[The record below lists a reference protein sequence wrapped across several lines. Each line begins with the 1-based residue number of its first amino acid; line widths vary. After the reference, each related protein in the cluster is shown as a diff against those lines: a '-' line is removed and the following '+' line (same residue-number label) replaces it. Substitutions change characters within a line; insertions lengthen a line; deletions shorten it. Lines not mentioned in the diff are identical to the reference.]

1 MMINQ
6 GMWNDNPF
14 DSWTEEEEHL
24 SNMGVI
30 SFGKGGGPPPT
41 PAHTTTQTTS
51 QYPDELKPFIQDI
64 FGKAKGIEDQRSAD
78 GYQAYDA
85 PRIAGFNQ
93 DQQNAFTGIRNAQ
106 GASTPYFEAQET
118 LIDRSTAGPSA
129 ARTAQYMN
137 PYTQNVIDIQQRELG
152 RMGAQ
157 ERQRIGAG
165 AVGAG
170 GYGGSRQAILEAE
183 QMRNQGMRSDDIQAR
198 GMNQAFAQAQQAM
211 AQADARGLQGAGMY
225 GQMATQVP
233 GQRMKE
239 LGALA
244 GVGAADQTQQQR
256 ALDLGYQQFQDE
268 YNYPMKTLNDYSAI
282 LRGFPLPAN
291 TSSNQ
296 TAYSAVAPLS
306 SQLLGA
312 GAGLTGMAGMA
323 GLFGASGGQV
333 KKLQQGGLASMYA
346 PSNRVRMGKTN
357 YADGDEIIEEEVV
370 EEYKPKNMFD
380 AGLNLFRPD
389 EIKGLSIYEAMQ
401 KLNNSKSTI
410 SDGEARDE
418 VNRIESLT
426 PEERIEDEE
435 NRMIYRD
442 ADGNIME
449 PPKVPFY
456 DINNNDI
463 NDPNYIPPEQKE
475 IKEEI
480 DEVNIS
486 TNVEEQPDYNKFM
499 NWYKDQSKDKGKEE
513 RMRFATWG
521 PVLANASKI
530 MSAPD
535 LSSAVGALFDTGAK
549 VAQSYIGQ
557 KGSETSMAAAVRKST
572 LEGAKT
578 MSEIVENLTPT
589 AAYVAASTSIDKLI
603 ASNNGLVPD
612 SSQPDLL
619 ETYNRLIAQREII
632 AGKMSDPE
640 LDQLSKAAMRSLRP
654 PVGLLIDDVED
665 ETFKTIYNEWK
676 NSGAPGPET
685 MAAGGKI
692 RSFDFVEQG
701 DTLVAVPKLT

>member
-1 MMINQ
+1 MINQ

-51 QYPDELKPFIQDI
+51 QYPDELKPFIADI

-93 DQQNAFTGIRNAQ
+93 DQQDAFTGIRDAQ

-152 RMGAQ
+152 RMGEQ
-157 ERQRIGAG
+157 ERNKIGAG
-165 AVGAG
+165 AANAG
-170 GYGGSRQAILEAE
+170 SFGGSRQAILEAE
-183 QMRNQGMRSDDIQAR
+183 QMRNQGMRSDDIQAK
-198 GMNQAFAQAQQAM
+198 GMNQAYAQAQQSM
-211 AQADARGLQGAGMY
+211 SQADARGLQGAGMY
-225 GQMATQVP
+225 GQMGTQVP

-256 ALDLGYQQFQDE
+256 ALDLGYRQFQDE

-296 TAYSAVAPLS
+296 TSYSAVAPLS

-357 YADGDEIIEEEVV
+357 YKDATAVKPYIDYKNTREYPNTPAGRASQERAALEAIIKKESAKSRQSDQDPFDNETLQEALGEYELSYGVGPIAEPDGSFNRTKDPVVLQDEFEFNVLENPTDDPLSGQTPQEA
-370 EEYKPKNMFD
+370 
-380 AGLNLFRPD
+380 AGKRRVDKYDNTDRITVQGTN
-389 EIKGLSIYEAMQ
+389 EIEAMTEGME
-401 KLNNSKSTI
+401 KRAEKKEKKATL
-410 SDGEARDE
+410 DE
-418 VNRIESLT
+418 R
-426 PEERIEDEE
+426 
-435 NRMIYRD
+435 
-442 ADGNIME
+442 
-449 PPKVPFY
+449 
-456 DINNNDI
+456 
-463 NDPNYIPPEQKE
+463 
-475 IKEEI
+475 
-480 DEVNIS
+480 
-486 TNVEEQPDYNKFM
+486 
-499 NWYKDQSKDKGKEE
+499 
-513 RMRFATWG
+513 RMRIARYG
-521 PVLANASKI
+521 PLLQNARAI
-530 MSAPD
+530 AEAPT
-535 LSSAVGALFDTGAK
+535 LSSALLTGLETAGDSMAGEIAAEEAVLGRASAIRGADIAEMAALAGIQKDLSRDALAIEFLK
-549 VAQSYIGQ
+549 VAQDLSARGD
-557 KGSETSMAAAVRKST
+557 T
-572 LEGAKT
+572 EGAAK
-578 MSEIVENLTPT
+578 
-589 AAYVAASTSIDKLI
+589 YAASSEALTNNTVDFGEDIAYLKNKDKVL
-603 ASNNGLVPD
+603 
-612 SSQPDLL
+612 
-619 ETYNRLIAQREII
+619 
-632 AGKMSDPE
+632 
-640 LDQLSKAAMRSLRP
+640 AA
-654 PVGLLIDDVED
+654 IQ
-665 ETFKTIYNEWK
+665 
-676 NSGAPGPET
+676 
-685 MAAGGKI
+685 AAGDTDGAIPMMFKEGGRI
-692 RSFDFVEQG
+692 GGTPERSFDFIPKDG
-701 DTLVAVPKLT
+701 KLIAVPK

>member
-30 SFGKGGGPPPT
+30 SFGKGGPPPT

-64 FGKAKGIEDQRSAD
+64 FGKAKGIEDQRSSQ

-93 DQQNAFTGIRNAQ
+93 DQQNAFTGIRDAQ

-183 QMRNQGMRSDDIQAR
+183 QMRNQGMRSDDIQAK

-256 ALDLGYQQFQDE
+256 ALDLGYRQFQDE

-282 LRGFPLPAN
+282 LRGFPLPPS
-291 TSSNQ
+291 TSTNQ

-346 PSNRVRMGKTN
+346 PSNRVEFGKTN
-357 YADGDEIIEEEVV
+357 YADVGDRNKERKLIEDSIRNLRDLNQTDISGFDRQDNETEIRKLKDSFAFNFGPLSSKFQKEYKGIYGEEDYLRDKDRERKEEYQEFRTPEGEAEIEEMNKAMERTIQVD
-370 EEYKPKNMFD
+370 EKKEKEDTLDDRRKRMAIWGPLLKNARGIAESETLGGALLGGLET
-380 AGLNLFRPD
+380 AG
-389 EIKGLSIYEAMQ
+389 EAMQ
-401 KLNNSKSTI
+401 GSIAADEAVIGRAAALRTAQVQEAMDLAGISKKLSKDELRIAFLDAAASAYDPQMKEKFFNAVAAI
-410 SDGEARDE
+410 DESDMGPALEAD
-418 VNRIESLT
+418 IGSLLNPYIGLGSEAIPIAPAPAQKEGGPVKLAKGGT
-426 PEERIEDEE
+426 PE
-435 NRMIYRD
+435 
-442 ADGNIME
+442 
-449 PPKVPFY
+449 
-456 DINNNDI
+456 
-463 NDPNYIPPEQKE
+463 
-475 IKEEI
+475 
-480 DEVNIS
+480 
-486 TNVEEQPDYNKFM
+486 
-499 NWYKDQSKDKGKEE
+499 
-513 RMRFATWG
+513 
-521 PVLANASKI
+521 
-530 MSAPD
+530 
-535 LSSAVGALFDTGAK
+535 
-549 VAQSYIGQ
+549 
-557 KGSETSMAAAVRKST
+557 
-572 LEGAKT
+572 
-578 MSEIVENLTPT
+578 
-589 AAYVAASTSIDKLI
+589 
-603 ASNNGLVPD
+603 
-612 SSQPDLL
+612 
-619 ETYNRLIAQREII
+619 
-632 AGKMSDPE
+632 
-640 LDQLSKAAMRSLRP
+640 
-654 PVGLLIDDVED
+654 
-665 ETFKTIYNEWK
+665 
-676 NSGAPGPET
+676 
-685 MAAGGKI
+685 
-692 RSFDFVEQG
+692 RSFDFIPKDG
-701 DTLVAVPKLT
+701 KLIAVPK

>member
-1 MMINQ
+1 MINQ

-24 SNMGVI
+24 SNMGVV
-30 SFGKGGGPPPT
+30 SFGKGGGPPPP

-64 FGKAKGIEDQRSAD
+64 FGKAKGIEDQRSSQ

-93 DQQNAFTGIRNAQ
+93 DQQNAFTGIRDAQ

-170 GYGGSRQAILEAE
+170 GFGGSRQAILEAE
-183 QMRNQGMRSDDIQAR
+183 QMRNQGMRSDDIQAK

-256 ALDLGYQQFQDE
+256 ALDLGYRQFQDE

-333 KKLQQGGLASMYA
+333 KKLREGGLASMYA
-346 PSNRVRMGKTN
+346 LPSNKVRMGKTN

-389 EIKGLSIYEAMQ
+389 ELKGLSIYEAMQ

-418 VNRIESLT
+418 VKRIESL
-426 PEERIEDEE
+426 P
-435 NRMIYRD
+435 RD
-442 ADGNIME
+442 ADGKIIE

-456 DINNNDI
+456 DMNNNNI
-463 NDPNYIPPEQKE
+463 NDPNYILSEEKE
-475 IKEEI
+475 IKEDGDEI
-480 DEVNIS
+480 NIS
-486 TNVEEQPDYNKFM
+486 TKVEEQPDYNKFM

-557 KGSETSMAAAVRKST
+557 KGSETSMDAAVRKST

-603 ASNNGLVPD
+603 ASNDGVVPD
-612 SSQPDLL
+612 SNQPDLL

>member
-24 SNMGVI
+24 SKMGVV

-41 PAHTTTQTTS
+41 PAHTTQQTTS

-93 DQQNAFTGIRNAQ
+93 DQQNAFTGIRDAQ

-152 RMGAQ
+152 RQGAQ

-183 QMRNQGMRSDDIQAR
+183 QMRNQGMRSDDIQAK

-211 AQADARGLQGAGMY
+211 SQADARGLQGAGMY

-256 ALDLGYQQFQDE
+256 ALDLGYRQFQDE

-282 LRGFPLPAN
+282 LRGFPLPPS
-291 TSSNQ
+291 TSTNQ

-346 PSNRVRMGKTN
+346 PSNRVEFGKTN
-357 YADGDEIIEEEVV
+357 YADGDISPYRNWRDKIQQRDNINSTIDMLRKQKYSDLGGEALSIFGFGDTSYNDRQEEDELIDSQIKYLKNERKYNESDELQKTFPDGPESYMRSLEGVKEEE
-370 EEYKPKNMFD
+370 
-380 AGLNLFRPD
+380 
-389 EIKGLSIYEAMQ
+389 
-401 KLNNSKSTI
+401 
-410 SDGEARDE
+410 
-418 VNRIESLT
+418 
-426 PEERIEDEE
+426 
-435 NRMIYRD
+435 
-442 ADGNIME
+442 
-449 PPKVPFY
+449 
-456 DINNNDI
+456 
-463 NDPNYIPPEQKE
+463 IPTEE
-475 IKEEI
+475 IKEEVVVTEKEDTLDDRRKRMAIWGPLLKNARGIAESETLGGALLGGLETAGEAMQGSIAADEAVIGRAAALRTAQVQEAMDLAGISKKLSKDELRIAFLDAAASAYDPQMKEKFFNAVAAI
-480 DEVNIS
+480 DESDMGPALEADIGSLLNPYIGLGS
-486 TNVEEQPDYNKFM
+486 EAIPIAPAPAQ
-499 NWYKDQSKDKGKEE
+499 KEG
-513 RMRFATWG
+513 G
-521 PVLANASKI
+521 PVKLA
-530 MSAPD
+530 
-535 LSSAVGALFDTGAK
+535 
-549 VAQSYIGQ
+549 
-557 KGSETSMAAAVRKST
+557 KG
-572 LEGAKT
+572 G
-578 MSEIVENLTPT
+578 TP
-589 AAYVAASTSIDKLI
+589 
-603 ASNNGLVPD
+603 
-612 SSQPDLL
+612 
-619 ETYNRLIAQREII
+619 E
-632 AGKMSDPE
+632 
-640 LDQLSKAAMRSLRP
+640 
-654 PVGLLIDDVED
+654 
-665 ETFKTIYNEWK
+665 
-676 NSGAPGPET
+676 
-685 MAAGGKI
+685 
-692 RSFDFVEQG
+692 RSFDFIPKDG
-701 DTLVAVPKLT
+701 KLIAVPK

>member
-1 MMINQ
+1 MINQ

-183 QMRNQGMRSDDIQAR
+183 QMRNQGMRSDDIQAK

-211 AQADARGLQGAGMY
+211 SQADARGLQGAGMY

-233 GQRMKE
+233 GQAFKE

-256 ALDLGYQQFQDE
+256 ALDLGYRQFQDE

-291 TSSNQ
+291 TSTNQ

-346 PSNRVRMGKTN
+346 PTNRVEFGKTN
-357 YADGDEIIEEEVV
+357 YDGSFFFDEDFQEEIIG
-370 EEYKPKNMFD
+370 
-380 AGLNLFRPD
+380 A
-389 EIKGLSIYEAMQ
+389 
-401 KLNNSKSTI
+401 
-410 SDGEARDE
+410 
-418 VNRIESLT
+418 T
-426 PEERIEDEE
+426 PEEIQERTDR
-435 NRMIYRD
+435 NQNL
-442 ADGNIME
+442 ADI
-449 PPKVPFY
+449 
-456 DINNNDI
+456 
-463 NDPNYIPPEQKE
+463 
-475 IKEEI
+475 
-480 DEVNIS
+480 
-486 TNVEEQPDYNKFM
+486 
-499 NWYKDQSKDKGKEE
+499 
-513 RMRFATWG
+513 
-521 PVLANASKI
+521 L
-530 MSAPD
+530 
-535 LSSAVGALFDTGAK
+535 
-549 VAQSYIGQ
+549 
-557 KGSETSMAAAVRKST
+557 
-572 LEGAKT
+572 
-578 MSEIVENLTPT
+578 
-589 AAYVAASTSIDKLI
+589 
-603 ASNNGLVPD
+603 
-612 SSQPDLL
+612 
-619 ETYNRLIAQREII
+619 
-632 AGKMSDPE
+632 
-640 LDQLSKAAMRSLRP
+640 
-654 PVGLLIDDVED
+654 
-665 ETFKTIYNEWK
+665 
-676 NSGAPGPET
+676 
-685 MAAGGKI
+685 AGGKEAGDANRARLAEKAKAASQKESTDLLDAMAEAEKSNI
-692 RSFDFVEQG
+692 ADQSFLNQKYDLDDKEYDKAKEAYDKVVTDAKDARAVEDTARERRIRMAKWAPLMQKARSIAEAETLGGAILGGIEGAGDVLMGEAAGEAAEVSRAAGLRSAAIDEAVQLAGVQKDLSRDDLRIELLKAYDTAARFSDTELMEKYSNAINAIDNAKVDLTGNIKSLIANKNLSDILSGSGEALSFEEALAAQTQKEGGPVKLAKGGTPERSFDFVPKDG
-701 DTLVAVPKLT
+701 KLIAVPK

>member
-24 SNMGVI
+24 SNMGVV

-41 PAHTTTQTTS
+41 PAHTTQQTTS

-64 FGKAKGIEDQRSAD
+64 FGKAKGIEDQRSTD

-93 DQQNAFTGIRNAQ
+93 DQQDAFTGIRSAQ

-129 ARTAQYMN
+129 QRTAQYMN

-152 RMGAQ
+152 RQGEQ

-165 AVGAG
+165 AAQAG
-170 GYGGSRQAILEAE
+170 SFGGSRQAILEAE
-183 QMRNQGMRSDDIQAR
+183 QMRNQGMRGDDIQAK
-198 GMNQAFAQAQQAM
+198 GMNQAYAQAQQAM
-211 AQADARGLQGAGMY
+211 SQADARGLQGAGMY

-256 ALDLGYQQFQDE
+256 ALDLGYRQFQDE

-296 TAYSAVAPLS
+296 TSYSAVAPLS

-357 YADGDEIIEEEVV
+357 YADGDYPAIGI
-370 EEYKPKNMFD
+370 PKY
-380 AGLNLFRPD
+380 R
-389 EIKGLSIYEAMQ
+389 
-401 KLNNSKSTI
+401 
-410 SDGEARDE
+410 
-418 VNRIESLT
+418 
-426 PEERIEDEE
+426 EDEE
-435 NRMIYRD
+435 EEEGFKNSAAKKLIDYITATPNNLMKY
-442 ADGNIME
+442 
-449 PPKVPFY
+449 VY
-456 DINNNDI
+456 DTAS
-463 NDPNYIPPEQKE
+463 IPQELIGDFIGQNLDTDFTDLTESVIGEDNTREMKKQNPALNLDTEYQDYPTRKGDQEIQDMSEMLKRKAESREKKE
-475 IKEEI
+475 VKEEEKATL
-480 DEVNIS
+480 DER
-486 TNVEEQPDYNKFM
+486 
-499 NWYKDQSKDKGKEE
+499 
-513 RMRFATWG
+513 RMRMATYG
-521 PVLANASKI
+521 PLLKNARAIAEAPTLTSALLTGAETAGDVMASRIAADEAVIGRASAIRGADIAEMAALAGIQK
-530 MSAPD
+530 D
-535 LSSAVGALFDTGAK
+535 LSRDDLAIEFLK
-549 VAQSYIGQ
+549 VAQDLVDRDPEASAKY
-557 KGSETSMAAAVRKST
+557 SAAADSLANRDVDFGSDIKYLKDKDKVLAAIAAAAETDDST
-572 LEGAKT
+572 PMMFKEGGR
-578 MSEIVENLTPT
+578 VGGTP
-589 AAYVAASTSIDKLI
+589 
-603 ASNNGLVPD
+603 
-612 SSQPDLL
+612 
-619 ETYNRLIAQREII
+619 E
-632 AGKMSDPE
+632 
-640 LDQLSKAAMRSLRP
+640 
-654 PVGLLIDDVED
+654 
-665 ETFKTIYNEWK
+665 
-676 NSGAPGPET
+676 
-685 MAAGGKI
+685 
-692 RSFDFVEQG
+692 RSFDFIPKDG
-701 DTLVAVPKLT
+701 KLIAVPK

>member
-1 MMINQ
+1 MINQ

-24 SNMGVI
+24 SNMGVV

-41 PAHTTTQTTS
+41 PAHTTQQTTS

-64 FGKAKGIEDQRSAD
+64 FGKAKGIEDQRSTD

-93 DQQNAFTGIRNAQ
+93 DQQDAFTGIRSAQ

-129 ARTAQYMN
+129 QRTAQYMN

-152 RMGAQ
+152 RQGEQ

-165 AVGAG
+165 AAQAG
-170 GYGGSRQAILEAE
+170 SFGGSRQAILEAE
-183 QMRNQGMRSDDIQAR
+183 QMRNQGMRGDDIQAK
-198 GMNQAFAQAQQAM
+198 GMNQAYAQAQQAM
-211 AQADARGLQGAGMY
+211 SQADARGLQGAGMY

-256 ALDLGYQQFQDE
+256 ALDLGYRQFQDE

-296 TAYSAVAPLS
+296 TSYSAVAPLS

-357 YADGDEIIEEEVV
+357 YADGDYPAIGI
-370 EEYKPKNMFD
+370 PKY
-380 AGLNLFRPD
+380 R
-389 EIKGLSIYEAMQ
+389 
-401 KLNNSKSTI
+401 
-410 SDGEARDE
+410 
-418 VNRIESLT
+418 
-426 PEERIEDEE
+426 EDEE
-435 NRMIYRD
+435 EEEGFKNSAAKKLIDYITATPNNLMKY
-442 ADGNIME
+442 
-449 PPKVPFY
+449 VY
-456 DINNNDI
+456 DTAS
-463 NDPNYIPPEQKE
+463 IPQELIGDFIGQNLDTDFTDLTESVIGEDNTREMKKQNPALNLDTEYQDYPTRKGDQEIQDMSEMLKRKAESREKKE
-475 IKEEI
+475 VKEEEKATL
-480 DEVNIS
+480 DER
-486 TNVEEQPDYNKFM
+486 
-499 NWYKDQSKDKGKEE
+499 
-513 RMRFATWG
+513 RMRMATYG
-521 PVLANASKI
+521 PLLKNARAIAEAPTLTSALLTGAETAGDVMASRIAADEAVIGRASAIRGADIAEMAALAGIQK
-530 MSAPD
+530 D
-535 LSSAVGALFDTGAK
+535 LSRDDLAIEFLK
-549 VAQSYIGQ
+549 VAQDLVDRDPEASAKY
-557 KGSETSMAAAVRKST
+557 SAAADSLANRDVDFGSDIKYLKDKDKVLAAIAAAAETDDST
-572 LEGAKT
+572 PMMFKEGGR
-578 MSEIVENLTPT
+578 VGGTP
-589 AAYVAASTSIDKLI
+589 
-603 ASNNGLVPD
+603 
-612 SSQPDLL
+612 
-619 ETYNRLIAQREII
+619 E
-632 AGKMSDPE
+632 
-640 LDQLSKAAMRSLRP
+640 
-654 PVGLLIDDVED
+654 
-665 ETFKTIYNEWK
+665 
-676 NSGAPGPET
+676 
-685 MAAGGKI
+685 
-692 RSFDFVEQG
+692 RSFDFIPKDG
-701 DTLVAVPKLT
+701 KLIAVPK

>member
-1 MMINQ
+1 MINQ

-24 SNMGVI
+24 SNMGVV

-41 PAHTTTQTTS
+41 PAHTTQQTTS

-64 FGKAKGIEDQRSAD
+64 FGKAKGIEDQRSTD

-93 DQQNAFTGIRNAQ
+93 DQQDAFTGIRSAQ

-129 ARTAQYMN
+129 QRTAQYMN

-152 RMGAQ
+152 RQGEQ

-165 AVGAG
+165 AAQAG
-170 GYGGSRQAILEAE
+170 SFGGSRQAILEAE
-183 QMRNQGMRSDDIQAR
+183 QMRNQGMRGDDIQAK
-198 GMNQAFAQAQQAM
+198 GMNQAYAQAQQAM
-211 AQADARGLQGAGMY
+211 SQADARGLQGAGMY

-256 ALDLGYQQFQDE
+256 ALDLGYRQFQDE

-296 TAYSAVAPLS
+296 TSYSAVAPLS

-357 YADGDEIIEEEVV
+357 YADGDYPAIGI
-370 EEYKPKNMFD
+370 PKY
-380 AGLNLFRPD
+380 R
-389 EIKGLSIYEAMQ
+389 
-401 KLNNSKSTI
+401 
-410 SDGEARDE
+410 
-418 VNRIESLT
+418 
-426 PEERIEDEE
+426 EDEE
-435 NRMIYRD
+435 EEGFKNSAAKKLIDYITATPNNLMKY
-442 ADGNIME
+442 
-449 PPKVPFY
+449 VY
-456 DINNNDI
+456 DTAS
-463 NDPNYIPPEQKE
+463 IPQELIGDFIGQNLDTDFTDLTESVIGEDNTREMKKQNPALNLDTEYQDYPTRKGDQEIQDMSEMLKRKAESREKKE
-475 IKEEI
+475 VKEEEKATL
-480 DEVNIS
+480 DER
-486 TNVEEQPDYNKFM
+486 
-499 NWYKDQSKDKGKEE
+499 
-513 RMRFATWG
+513 RMRMATYG
-521 PVLANASKI
+521 PLLKNARAIAEAPTLTSALLTGAETAGDVMASRIAADEAVIGRASAIRGADIAEMAALAGIQK
-530 MSAPD
+530 D
-535 LSSAVGALFDTGAK
+535 LSRDDLAIEFLK
-549 VAQSYIGQ
+549 VAQDLVDRDPEASAKY
-557 KGSETSMAAAVRKST
+557 SAAADSLANRDVDFGSDIKYLKDKDKVLAAIAAAAETDDST
-572 LEGAKT
+572 PMMFKEGGR
-578 MSEIVENLTPT
+578 VGGTP
-589 AAYVAASTSIDKLI
+589 
-603 ASNNGLVPD
+603 
-612 SSQPDLL
+612 
-619 ETYNRLIAQREII
+619 E
-632 AGKMSDPE
+632 
-640 LDQLSKAAMRSLRP
+640 
-654 PVGLLIDDVED
+654 
-665 ETFKTIYNEWK
+665 
-676 NSGAPGPET
+676 
-685 MAAGGKI
+685 
-692 RSFDFVEQG
+692 RSFDFIPKDG
-701 DTLVAVPKLT
+701 KLIAVPK

>member
-64 FGKAKGIEDQRSAD
+64 FGKAKGIEDQRSSQ

-93 DQQNAFTGIRNAQ
+93 DQQNAFTGIRDAQ

-183 QMRNQGMRSDDIQAR
+183 QMRNQGMRSDDIQAK

-211 AQADARGLQGAGMY
+211 SQADARGLQGAGMY

-333 KKLQQGGLASMYA
+333 KKLQQGGLASMYTP
-346 PSNRVRMGKTN
+346 PSNKVRMGKTN
-357 YADGDEIIEEEVV
+357 YADGDDDNIFTGGYEGSIVNQGLDAISAMPDRIVGGAYNLASLPFEAIAGLFGQNLDLDYGKTKEDIAKYFNIDDKYQANLDDNKFLMRANDKIEEEEVV
-370 EEYKPKNMFD
+370 TDTTATPAPIDPTPNPSPFD
-380 AGLNLFRPD
+380 ANLMNKY
-389 EIKGLSIYEAMQ
+389 IKSLEVASDKVDSDAATSRIRMQ
-401 KLNNSKSTI
+401 
-410 SDGEARDE
+410 
-418 VNRIESLT
+418 
-426 PEERIEDEE
+426 
-435 NRMIYRD
+435 
-442 ADGNIME
+442 
-449 PPKVPFY
+449 
-456 DINNNDI
+456 
-463 NDPNYIPPEQKE
+463 
-475 IKEEI
+475 
-480 DEVNIS
+480 
-486 TNVEEQPDYNKFM
+486 
-499 NWYKDQSKDKGKEE
+499 
-513 RMRFATWG
+513 TWG

-530 MSAPD
+530 MATGT
-535 LSSAVGALFDTGAK
+535 LNEAIGAMFDTGAAAMAGK
-549 VAQSYIGQ
+549 L
-557 KGSETSMAAAVRKST
+557 KGESDETTRRAGLRKAS
-572 LEGAKT
+572 LDNAKT
-578 MSEIVENLTPT
+578 ISEISKNLDST
-589 AAYVAASTSIDKLI
+589 ASLT
-603 ASNNGLVPD
+603 
-612 SSQPDLL
+612 LL
-619 ETYNRLIAQREII
+619 TTTLTNMKDQGY
-632 AGKMSDPE
+632 KKSDPE
-640 LDQLSKAAMRSLRP
+640 VQKITEDIVRLGSMAGNKPELQAQIYAALTTGNPWGKIDASMIDLSSMP
-654 PVGLLIDDVED
+654 DEFVEGF
-665 ETFKTIYNEWK
+665 EQFIVKKKE
-676 NSGAPGPET
+676 
-685 MAAGGKI
+685 GGKI
-692 RSFDFVEQG
+692 RSFDFVGEG
-701 DTLVAVPKLT
+701 DTLRAVLKEE

>member
-1 MMINQ
+1 MINQ

-24 SNMGVI
+24 SNMGVV

-41 PAHTTTQTTS
+41 PAHTTQQTTS

-64 FGKAKGIEDQRSAD
+64 FGKAKGIEDQRSTD

-93 DQQNAFTGIRNAQ
+93 DQQDAFTGIRSAQ

-129 ARTAQYMN
+129 QRTAQYMN

-152 RMGAQ
+152 RQGEQ

-165 AVGAG
+165 AAQAG
-170 GYGGSRQAILEAE
+170 SFGGSRQAILEAE
-183 QMRNQGMRSDDIQAR
+183 QMRNQGMRGDDIQAK

-211 AQADARGLQGAGMY
+211 SQADARGLQGAGMY

-256 ALDLGYQQFQDE
+256 ALDLGFNQFQDE

-296 TAYSAVAPLS
+296 TSYSAVAPLS

-357 YADGDEIIEEEVV
+357 YADGDYPAIGI
-370 EEYKPKNMFD
+370 PKY
-380 AGLNLFRPD
+380 R
-389 EIKGLSIYEAMQ
+389 
-401 KLNNSKSTI
+401 
-410 SDGEARDE
+410 
-418 VNRIESLT
+418 
-426 PEERIEDEE
+426 EDEE
-435 NRMIYRD
+435 EEEGFKNSAAKKLIDYITATPNNLMKY
-442 ADGNIME
+442 
-449 PPKVPFY
+449 VY
-456 DINNNDI
+456 DTAS
-463 NDPNYIPPEQKE
+463 IPQELIGDFIGQNLDTDFTDLTESVIGEDNTREMKKQNPALNLDTEYQDYPTRKGDQEIQDMSEMLKRKAESREKKE
-475 IKEEI
+475 VKEEEKATL
-480 DEVNIS
+480 DER
-486 TNVEEQPDYNKFM
+486 
-499 NWYKDQSKDKGKEE
+499 
-513 RMRFATWG
+513 RMRMATYG
-521 PVLANASKI
+521 PLLKNARAIAEAPTLTSALLTGAETAGDVMASRIAADEAVIGRAAAIRGADIAEMAALAGIQK
-530 MSAPD
+530 D
-535 LSSAVGALFDTGAK
+535 LSRDDLAIEFLK
-549 VAQSYIGQ
+549 VAQDLVDRDPEASAKY
-557 KGSETSMAAAVRKST
+557 SAAADSLANRDVDFGSDIKYLKDKDKVLAAIAAAAETDDST
-572 LEGAKT
+572 PMMFKEGGR
-578 MSEIVENLTPT
+578 VGGTP
-589 AAYVAASTSIDKLI
+589 
-603 ASNNGLVPD
+603 
-612 SSQPDLL
+612 
-619 ETYNRLIAQREII
+619 E
-632 AGKMSDPE
+632 
-640 LDQLSKAAMRSLRP
+640 
-654 PVGLLIDDVED
+654 
-665 ETFKTIYNEWK
+665 
-676 NSGAPGPET
+676 
-685 MAAGGKI
+685 
-692 RSFDFVEQG
+692 RSFDFIPKDG
-701 DTLVAVPKLT
+701 KLIAVPK

>member
-1 MMINQ
+1 MINQ

-64 FGKAKGIEDQRSAD
+64 FGKAKGIEDQRSSD

-93 DQQNAFTGIRNAQ
+93 DQQDAFTGIRNAQ

-183 QMRNQGMRSDDIQAR
+183 QMRNQGMRSDDIQAK

-211 AQADARGLQGAGMY
+211 SQADARGLQGAGMY

-233 GQRMKE
+233 GQAFKE

-256 ALDLGYQQFQDE
+256 ALDLGYRQFQDE

-291 TSSNQ
+291 TSTNQ

-346 PSNRVRMGKTN
+346 PTNRVEFGKTN
-357 YADGDEIIEEEVV
+357 YDGSFFFDEDFQEEIIG
-370 EEYKPKNMFD
+370 
-380 AGLNLFRPD
+380 A
-389 EIKGLSIYEAMQ
+389 
-401 KLNNSKSTI
+401 
-410 SDGEARDE
+410 
-418 VNRIESLT
+418 T
-426 PEERIEDEE
+426 PEEIQERTDR
-435 NRMIYRD
+435 NQNL
-442 ADGNIME
+442 ADI
-449 PPKVPFY
+449 
-456 DINNNDI
+456 
-463 NDPNYIPPEQKE
+463 
-475 IKEEI
+475 
-480 DEVNIS
+480 
-486 TNVEEQPDYNKFM
+486 
-499 NWYKDQSKDKGKEE
+499 
-513 RMRFATWG
+513 
-521 PVLANASKI
+521 L
-530 MSAPD
+530 
-535 LSSAVGALFDTGAK
+535 
-549 VAQSYIGQ
+549 
-557 KGSETSMAAAVRKST
+557 
-572 LEGAKT
+572 
-578 MSEIVENLTPT
+578 
-589 AAYVAASTSIDKLI
+589 
-603 ASNNGLVPD
+603 
-612 SSQPDLL
+612 
-619 ETYNRLIAQREII
+619 
-632 AGKMSDPE
+632 
-640 LDQLSKAAMRSLRP
+640 
-654 PVGLLIDDVED
+654 
-665 ETFKTIYNEWK
+665 
-676 NSGAPGPET
+676 
-685 MAAGGKI
+685 AGGKEAGDANRARLAEKAKAASQKESTDLLDAMAEAEKSNI
-692 RSFDFVEQG
+692 ADQSFLNQKYDLDDKEYDKAKEAYDKVVTDAKDARAVEDTARERRIRMAKWAPLMQKARSIAEAETLGGAILGGIEGAGDVLMGEAAGEAAEVSRAAGLRSAAIDEAVQLAGVQKDLSRDDLRIELLKAYDTAARFSDTELMEKYSNAINAIDNAKVDLTGNIKSLIANKNLSDILSGSGEALSFEEALAAQTQKEGGPVKLAKGGTPERSFDFVPKDG
-701 DTLVAVPKLT
+701 KLIAVPK